1 MMITIWHADERFS
14 VPVQRNTL
22 KRRNHQFQKI
32 NSRFFAVLFFLVMVQ
47 NICFSQKQLF
57 NSSRCFYFSASG
69 NDHQDGSID
78 RPFRTIAKFNSLKL
92 RPGDQVCF
100 HGGDTFNGNII
111 LDSTKSGSIKG
122 PVAIRSFGTGKA
134 RINGGN
140 NEAFLLYKTKFIQIR
155 DLILVGAGRK
165 NGNSKDGLRIDSS
178 DHIKV
183 SRLDVSGF
191 QKSGIMI
198 YASADVRCLRIN
210 AHENGSAGFSVEGP
224 YAKKESNHNIYIGY
238 CIAQDNPGDPTNL
251 SNHSGN
257 GIVVGNCTKVLIEF
271 CTATNNGWDMPR
283 IGNGPVGIWAYEA
296 DSVIIQH
303 CLSYRNKTPAGAADG
318 DGFDLDGGVTN
329 SIIQYCLSYENYGSG
344 FCIFQYLYATPWHD
358 NIFRFNISENDGN
371 VSDSQGGIQVWNS
384 SRDSSQFYNCLFYNN
399 TVYNPGNAALSYSEL
414 SQRKNFYFFNNIFVG
429 KDSLIKGE
437 RGVDTFCGND
447 WWSLSKKFDIE
458 NVLDFKKWVTQSNQE
473 RKSGRRI
480 GLNIDPEFIYRN
492 YPKITSAVNLVQF
505 INYRIPQKSILKKHG
520 ADLFKAFQINN
531 GGYDFFLKQAAPNG
545 IGACLN

>member
-1 MMITIWHADERFS
+1 M
-14 VPVQRNTL
+14 NT
-22 KRRNHQFQKI
+22 
-32 NSRFFAVLFFLVMVQ
+32 RFFAVFLFLMLLQ
-47 NICFSQKQLF
+47 IICFSQKKHF
-57 NSSRCFYFSASG
+57 SSGRRFYFSATG
-69 NDHQDGSID
+69 NDHHEGSFK
-78 RPFRTIAKFNSLKL
+78 RPFLTIAKFNSLNL
-92 RPGDQVCF
+92 RPGDRVFF
-100 HGGDTFNGNII
+100 HGGDRFKGTII

-122 PVAIRSFGTGKA
+122 SVAIGSFGAGIA
-134 RINGGN
+134 RIDGDN
-140 NEAFLLYKTKFIQIR
+140 NEAFLVFKTKFIQIR
-155 DLILVGAGRK
+155 NMILIGAGRK
-165 NGNSKDGLRIDSS
+165 NGNSKDGLRIDSC
-178 DHIKV
+178 DHIIV
-183 SRLDVSGF
+183 THLDVSGF

-198 YASADVRCLRIN
+198 YSSTEVRCIAIN
-210 AHENGSAGFSVEGP
+210 AHENGSAGISVEGP

-238 CIAQDNPGDPTNL
+238 CTAQNNPGDPTNL
-251 SNHSGN
+251 TNHSGN
-257 GIVVGNCTKVLIEF
+257 GIVVGNCTKILIEY

-399 TVYNPGNAALSYSEL
+399 TIYNPSNAALSYSEL
-414 SQRKNFYFFNNIFVG
+414 SQRKNFYFLNNIFVA

-447 WWSLSKKFDIE
+447 WWSLSKRFDIE
-458 NVLDFKKWVTQSNQE
+458 NVLDFKKWVIQSKQE
-473 RKSGRRI
+473 RILEMII
-480 GLNIDPEFIYRN
+480 GLNTDPGFKHINRL
-492 YPKITSAVNLVQF
+492 KITSALNLGKF
-505 INYRIPQKSILKKHG
+505 MNYRIPQKSILKKHG
-520 ADLFKAFQINN
+520 ADLFKAFQIKN
-531 GGYDFFLKQAAPNG
+531 GGYDFFMKHAAPNG